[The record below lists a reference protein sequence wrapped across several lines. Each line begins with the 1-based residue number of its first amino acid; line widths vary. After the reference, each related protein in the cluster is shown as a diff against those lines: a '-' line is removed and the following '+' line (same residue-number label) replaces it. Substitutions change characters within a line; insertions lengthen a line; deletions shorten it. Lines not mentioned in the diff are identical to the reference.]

1 LGFFFYCLFFNG
13 FGSILSYGEFQMNS
27 EVSWYKTKICTC
39 TAYTT
44 ERDRKKSRES
54 GMELFLGKPVNKLEL
69 EETLF

>member
-1 LGFFFYCLFFNG
+1 
-13 FGSILSYGEFQMNS
+13 MNS